1 MIDSSFNNSVE
12 GNMDEADALKTVP
25 LAELIVEVM
34 GQPGHQ
40 MVDEI
45 DVHAMGQDH
54 RVRWYSEQII

>member
-45 DVHAMGQDH
+45 DVHAMGQD
-54 RVRWYSEQII
+54 Y